1 MADDLLSFSAD
12 FEGNDEASWLAAVD
26 KALKGRGPDALVR
39 KTPGGLEVHPLYR
52 ESDFASSAATGSLPL
67 SARDQHLPWDIRQVF
82 THPDPAQTNA
92 EILRDLER
100 GVSSVEIKLDCSGQ
114 AGCSITDNASLATA
128 LNGVHADIAPIALD
142 HGGGTGSSAAAILA
156 LWAEKQDN
164 PKTQRFAF
172 NIDPLGALQRTGLIG
187 DGLDAAFKR
196 CAALTE
202 ALMLRFPLATALRV
216 DARPIH
222 EAGGSEA
229 QELGGMIAHGVDTL
243 RRLSAIGVTTD
254 VAASQIVFTL
264 SVGQNYGLNIAK
276 LRAAR
281 RLWARCLEA
290 LGIEPRPMTLQ
301 AVTSARMLTRYDPW
315 VNMLRNSGAC
325 FAAAVGGADIVTVR
339 PFTDAL
345 GVAAELGRR
354 IARNT
359 QIIAMEESNL
369 GRVSDPA
376 AGAWFTESYG
386 SSLAEA
392 AWAEFQTIEGEGGYG
407 ASLMA
412 DAFQARVGTVRAARM
427 ADISKRKTPLTGV
440 SEFPLLDEIDAPVAN
455 IEWDDPKDGVSGE
468 GLEKLLPQLAKETGE
483 DAMAEPL
490 WPIRLAEPFERLR
503 DHASA
508 RLEATGKRHSIFLAT
523 LGPLAEHTARLDF
536 ARNFF
541 ATGGIDGASPPMPP
555 TSTSELAAAFKAS
568 GCQLAVICGSD
579 ARYEEEA
586 ASAAA
591 ALKEAGA
598 QRIYLAG
605 KHQADGID
613 SNIHVGVNV
622 IHALELAHAEL
633 GIAS

>member
-12 FEGNDEASWLAAVD
+12 FDGNDEASWLAAVD
-26 KALKGRGPDALVR
+26 KALKGRGPETLVR

-52 ESDFASSAATGSLPL
+52 ESDFASSAVTGALPL
-67 SARDQHLPWDIRQVF
+67 SPRDEHLPWDIRQAF

-114 AGCSITDNASLATA
+114 AGCSITDGVNLATA
-128 LNGVHADIAPIALD
+128 LNNVRADIATVALD
-142 HGGGTGSSAAAILA
+142 HGGGTGTSAAAILA

-164 PKTQRFAF
+164 PKTLKLAF
-172 NIDPLGALQRTGLIG
+172 NIDPLGALQRTGVIAG
-187 DGLDAAFKR
+187 GLDAAFKR

-202 ALMLRFPLATALRV
+202 TLMLRFPLATALRV

-243 RRLSAIGVTTD
+243 RRLSAIGVSPE

-264 SVGQNYGLNIAK
+264 SIGQNYGLNIAK

-281 RLWARCLEA
+281 RLWSRCLEA
-290 LGIEPRPMTLQ
+290 LVIEQRPMILQ

-325 FAAAVGGADIVTVR
+325 FAAAVAGADIVTVR

-345 GVAAELGRR
+345 GVATELGRR

-376 AGAWFTESYG
+376 GGAWFTETYG
-386 SSLAEA
+386 SDLAEA
-392 AWAEFQTIEGEGGYG
+392 AWADFQSIEKEGGYG

-412 DAFQARVGTVRAARM
+412 DAFQARIGTVRAARM
-427 ADISKRKTPLTGV
+427 KDISKRKTPLTGV
-440 SEFPLLDEIDAPVAN
+440 SEFPLLEEIEAPVAE
-455 IEWDDPKDGVSGE
+455 IEWNDPKDGVSSE
-468 GLEKLLPQLAKETGE
+468 GLKKLLPQLADEVGE

-503 DHASA
+503 DHAA
-508 RLEATGKRHSIFLAT
+508 TRLETTGKRPSIFLAT
-523 LGPLAEHTARLDF
+523 LGPLAEHNARLDF

-541 ATGGIDGASPPMPP
+541 ATGGINGISPPVPP
-555 TSTSELAAAFKAS
+555 TSTAELAAAFQAS

-579 ARYEEEA
+579 DRYEQEVT
-586 ASAAA
+586 SAAT

-598 QRIYLAG
+598 QRVYLAG
-605 KHQADGID
+605 KHEADDVD
-613 SNIHVGVNV
+613 SNIHIGVDV

-633 GIAS
+633 GITS